1 MDCAQM
7 SENENM
13 NKSKSKKPVLVVDD
27 DPQMRLAMKES
38 IGRMGYEVVITENG
52 QEALDKL
59 RQPGVEFSLMVTDM
73 RMPRMDGLALLKEVR
88 RGNGPLPVLV
98 ITGFG
103 TVETAVEMM
112 KEGATDF
119 LMKPF
124 PFDRLQKAVESIIS
138 SSGHCGGNGAPELI
152 TANAGMKKIVEL
164 AGKLAASDITVLIEG
179 ESGTGKE
186 LLARHIHKSS
196 GRVDK
201 PFVAVN
207 CAAIPDNLL
216 ESELFGHEKGAF
228 TGAVDRKKGKF
239 ELAHGGTILLD
250 EIGEMPL
257 LLQAKL
263 LRALQEKEIDRV
275 GGKSPVPVDVRVIA
289 TTNRDLWA
297 ECEGGRFRED
307 LYYRLNVVRIELP
320 PLRERKEDIPLL
332 VSYFISKLGTE
343 KGYGIKGITREAM
356 QVLLTYRWPGNVR
369 ELENALESA
378 MALAEKDVIEAR
390 YLPAFMLLGQ
400 PQNGDHYH
408 IPIDLPLAEIEREV
422 IRHTLARARGNKSL
436 ASRLLGI
443 GLRTLQRKVKGL

>member
-1 MDCAQM
+1 MDCAQT
-7 SENENM
+7 
-13 NKSKSKKPVLVVDD
+13 SKDGKKTKTVLVVDD

-38 IGRMGYEVVITENG
+38 IGRMGYDVVLSGNG

-59 RQPGVEFSLMVTDM
+59 RQPGAEFSMMVTDM
-73 RMPRMDGLALLKEVR
+73 RMPRMDGMALLKEVR
-88 RGNGPLPVLV
+88 RGSSPLPVLV

-119 LMKPF
+119 LVKPF
-124 PFDRLQKAVESIIS
+124 PFDRLQKAVESIIAS
-138 SSGHCGGNGAPELI
+138 AAEVRSGDGGTQELI
-152 TANAGMKKIVEL
+152 TVNAGMKKIIEL

-186 LLARHIHKSS
+186 LLARHIHRSS
-196 GRVDK
+196 RRADK
-201 PFVAVN
+201 PFIAVN

-216 ESELFGHEKGAF
+216 ESELFGHEKGSF

-289 TTNRDLWA
+289 TTNRDLWK
-297 ECEGGRFRED
+297 ECGEGRFRED
-307 LYYRLNVVRIELP
+307 LYYRLNVFPINVP
-320 PLRERKEDIPLL
+320 PLRERPEDIEALSNHFIKTFSLL
-332 VSYFISKLGTE
+332 AGKHTE
-343 KGYGIKGITREAM
+343 GIGPAAM
-356 QVLLTYRWPGNVR
+356 AVLMAKKWRGNIR
-369 ELENALESA
+369 ELQNVMHRAVFLAKGPLIDESDFMFEQVKCRAEDAPAGKIRDMERQLIMDTLKGVDGNRTMAAKILGVSVRTIRNKLKEYGENFS
-378 MALAEKDVIEAR
+378 
-390 YLPAFMLLGQ
+390 
-400 PQNGDHYH
+400 
-408 IPIDLPLAEIEREV
+408 
-422 IRHTLARARGNKSL
+422 
-436 ASRLLGI
+436 
-443 GLRTLQRKVKGL
+443 